1 LLISYELIG
10 KRIRLRRQRMGLTQ
24 LELSVDANVSTSYL
38 CNVELGNKQVS
49 LEILIRIANALDTTP
64 DVLLTDCLQ
73 YHVGASSVE
82 VTRLLKDCSLYES
95 RVILDTIIALKKALR
110 TNQVLIDD
118 SNT

>member
-1 LLISYELIG
+1 MLNSYELIG
-10 KRIRLRRQRMGLTQ
+10 QRIRLRRQRLGLTQ
-24 LELSVDANVSTSYL
+24 LDLSVDANVSTSYI

-64 DVLLTDCLQ
+64 DVLLSDCLQ
-73 YHVGASSVE
+73 YHVGASSIE

-95 RVILDTIIALKKALR
+95 RVILDTIVAIKKTLR
-110 TNQVLIDD
+110 ENRSIIDD